1 MPLSPEAT
9 EAVQSE
15 LKRFA
20 ADLNLSEDQKTRLK
34 TALESA
40 REKLDEIRKN
50 NPDITKA
57 DVIAKLKE
65 ARAPL
70 RERVVAFLTAGAAD
84 EVGRRSCQGQGI
96 PGLLRIGRP
105 LILGGLAR
113 RGLARPPSAR
123 QSCGPWVLRSSGCC
137 ALDLLFDSFQA
148 SLKLPL
154 VCWV

>member
-20 ADLNLSEDQKTRLK
+20 ADLKLSEDQKNRLK

-40 REKLDEIRKN
+40 REKLDEVRKN

-65 ARAPL
+65 VRAPL
-70 RERVVAFLTAGAAD
+70 RERVVAFLTAEQLTKWDA
-84 EVGRRSCQGQGI
+84 EVAKAKAF
-96 PGLLRIGRP
+96 
-105 LILGGLAR
+105 LGY
-113 RGLARPPSAR
+113 SA
-123 QSCGPWVLRSSGCC
+123 
-137 ALDLLFDSFQA
+137 
-148 SLKLPL
+148 
-154 VCWV
+154 